1 MGDGMIAIMKAEL
14 VQRAKSVLADGS
26 IVEMVIWRV
35 PRPTAGSI
43 HEYKYR
49 LYFGRDGQRI
59 VGFDNE
65 RGKGDHCHL
74 DGTERPYQFT
84 SVDQLVEDFLFEVS
98 RRMPE

>member
-1 MGDGMIAIMKAEL
+1 MKAEL

-26 IVEMVIWRV
+26 IVEMVIWKV
-35 PRPTAGSI
+35 PRLIVGST
-43 HEYKYR
+43 HQYKYR

-74 DGTERPYQFT
+74 DGVEQPYRFT
-84 SVDQLVEDFLFEVS
+84 TVDRLVEDFLSEVS
-98 RRMPE
+98 RRMPR